1 VTSKRPQLLLVIM
14 GVSGC
19 GKSTF
24 ASAIS
29 AALGLSMV
37 DGDDLHAPESVAKM
51 QAGIAL
57 NDADRWPWLD
67 RIAHTLAANSSSG
80 ENSQGKV
87 VACSALKRA
96 YRDRIRAALPQ
107 VTFVFLDGDSELI
120 RRRMASRTGHFMQ
133 PELLDSQLRT
143 LERPAPDETDV
154 ITVSVDQSV
163 DAMVLSLTGALQS
176 ARQAAAS
183 LSTN

>member
-1 VTSKRPQLLLVIM
+1 M

-67 RIAHTLAANSSSG
+67 RIAHTLAVNSSSG
-80 ENSQGKV
+80 GSSQGKV

-154 ITVSVDQSV
+154 VTVSVDQSV
-163 DAMVLSLTGALQS
+163 EAMVLSLTEALQS
-176 ARQAAAS
+176 ARQSAAS